1 MPQNQQIEGLPPG
14 AIVRPIRPAQQKIE
28 GLPPGAIVRPIQQA
42 RVPASA
48 PPPAPK
54 PTFTQRHPILSFL
67 GSILEGV
74 EKGANNTLGLYQP
87 IPKDYASRSELYKF
101 FHPIVPGVADLAQ
114 PPQGPAEKAGYF
126 GEQAAEYMSPA
137 GEEEIGAKLLA
148 KYPRIG
154 KLIME
159 ALRSGAISRLQGTG
173 FVPGVVAGG
182 AGSMLGEGLAAVGGK
197 IGAKQLKYGARPED
211 EILHLKGVRPSTVR
225 KAAQEKALQL
235 TKQMESMLSAHSG
248 TVDLT
253 PAKQAV
259 QDAVDKANLQHDLKT
274 LEHLKTLR
282 KQVNSFPDKASALQA
297 LNLKRGL
304 QPLTS
309 FHQTGELTD
318 AARGAA
324 RSAYH
329 AIDDELNKV
338 SPKVD
343 ELNQRIQSLLT
354 IAKPRGTGKIRFGRY
369 LLPGTAA
376 YLTERETGDRS
387 DRVIAPSA
395 AFLLATAAET
405 PAGRIALAKA
415 AGKYGPKA
423 IKATYPFLLRAVKKS
438 RKENP

>member
-1 MPQNQQIEGLPPG
+1 VNGAAQGDWFAQNAPKPAPKTPAAQDWFAANAPKPEG
-14 AIVRPIRPAQQKIE
+14 Q
-28 GLPPGAIVRPIQQA
+28 
-42 RVPASA
+42 
-48 PPPAPK
+48 PPAPAPK
-54 PTFTQRHPILSFL
+54 FAGKHPILSFL
-67 GSILEGV
+67 GSALEGA
-74 EKGANNTLGLYQP
+74 EKGANKTLGLYQP
-87 IPKDYASRSELYKF
+87 IPKDYASRSKLYKF
-101 FHPIVPGVADLAQ
+101 FHPIVPGIADLLQ

-148 KYPRIG
+148 KYPRLG

-182 AGSMLGEGLAAVGGK
+182 AGGVMGEGLTAVGGK
-197 IGAKQLKYGARPED
+197 IGAKAAGVTEKQLKYGARPED

-225 KAAQEKALQL
+225 KAAQEKAEQL
-235 TKQMESMLSAHSG
+235 TKQMESIFSAHPG

-282 KQVNSFPDKASALQA
+282 QQVDSFPDKASALQA

-318 AARGAA
+318 SARGAA

-343 ELNQRIQSLLT
+343 ELNQRIHSLLT
-354 IAKPRGTGKIRFGRY
+354 IAKPRGSGKMGFGKY
-369 LLPGTAA
+369 LLPGAAA

-387 DRVIAPSA
+387 DRVIPPLA
-395 AFLLATAAET
+395 AYLLAMEAESPT
-405 PAGRIALAKA
+405 GRIALGKA
-415 AGKYGPKA
+415 AGKYGPEA
-423 IKATYPFLLRAVKKS
+423 IKATYPFLLRALKKS